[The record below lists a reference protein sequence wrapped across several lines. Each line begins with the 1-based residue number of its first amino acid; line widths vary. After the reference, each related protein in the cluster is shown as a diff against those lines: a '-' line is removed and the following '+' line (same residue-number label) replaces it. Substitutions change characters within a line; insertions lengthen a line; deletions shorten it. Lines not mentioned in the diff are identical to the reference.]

1 MVMST
6 LHLDLHDKAR
16 VVDFIAEY
24 SDYSSSEERRVAQE
38 LAKTYADGQKVA
50 TDALAQAARKLAI
63 AVWPARYAVEMYFAE
78 KGAEEEWNRVLSAI
92 RPSTA
97 HLLKRFR
104 QGTDASSL
112 DEVLNHEDAHLAIKE
127 EESLEI
133 AEIRRHVRMQFW
145 LQEQKKIESFVKE
158 GKKLMDAYAERLGR
172 LRELAIE
179 LPSSLQN
186 DVFAKL
192 MHYEDKILYA
202 GEVVPLEILDQ
213 EVQYYNEQ
221 KEISPMEE

>member
-1 MVMST
+1 MST

-16 VVDFIAEY
+16 VIDFIAEY
-24 SDYSSSEERRVAQE
+24 SDYSAPEERKTAQE
-38 LAKTYADGQKVA
+38 LATAYSDGKKVA
-50 TDALAQAARKLAI
+50 TDALAQATRKLAI
-63 AVWPARYAVEMYFAE
+63 SAWPARYAVDAYFAE
-78 KGAEEEWNRVLSAI
+78 KGAEEEWERVMSAI

-112 DEVLNHEDAHLAIKE
+112 DEVLNHEDAHTAVKE
-127 EESLEI
+127 EEVLEI
-133 AEIRRHVRMQFW
+133 SEIRRHVRIQFW
-145 LQEQKKIESFVKE
+145 QQEKNKIESFLKE

-192 MHYEDKILYA
+192 THYEDRILYA

-213 EVQYYNEQ
+213 EVQYYKEQ
-221 KEISPMEE
+221 KEISPME

>member
-1 MVMST
+1 MST

-24 SDYSSSEERRVAQE
+24 SEYSAVDERAMAQE
-38 LAKTYADGQKVA
+38 LAKAYADGQKVA
-50 TDALAQAARKLAI
+50 TNALAQATRKLAI
-63 AVWPARYAVEMYFAE
+63 SAWPARYAIDAYFAE
-78 KGAEEEWNRVLSAI
+78 KGADEEWERVLSAI

-104 QGTDASSL
+104 QGTDAASL
-112 DEVLNHEDAHLAIKE
+112 DEVLNHEDAHTVIKE

-133 AEIRRHVRMQFW
+133 SEIRRYVRIQFW
-145 LQEQKKIESFVKE
+145 QQEQKKMESFLKE

-172 LRELAIE
+172 LRELAVE

-192 MHYEDKILYA
+192 THYEDKILYA

-213 EVQYYNEQ
+213 EVQYYKEQ
-221 KEISPMEE
+221 KEISPME